1 MRTACRVVMRRR
13 VLRGLPEPASLWSMT
28 PSQKSAGF
36 GKTDVLLL
44 LMALIWGVNFSVV
57 KYGTVVMTPL
67 AFTGLRVMLAA
78 VVLLAFAFTR
88 SAPLPSRRDILT
100 LMALGVLGNGL
111 YQIFFVEG
119 ISRTNVGNAAL
130 IVAATPALIAILSR
144 VRGVDRVNRRVL
156 GGIAI
161 SLSGVVLVVLGSAR
175 SSHGET
181 TLIGTM
187 LVFFGTMCWTLFT
200 VMLQP
205 FARRLDPIHLSAFTM
220 LGGSIPM
227 LLFATPALARTNWA
241 GMGLSAWGAVFYASV
256 ISMGVA
262 YLFWY
267 RGLKVLGPTRT
278 AVYANLQPVI
288 AITVAWIFLH
298 ESPTAWQGVGT
309 ATIMTGLFLTRT

>member
-1 MRTACRVVMRRR
+1 
-13 VLRGLPEPASLWSMT
+13 MT
-28 PSQKSAGF
+28 PSQTSAAGF

-44 LMALIWGVNFSVV
+44 LMALIWGVNFSIV
-57 KYGTVVMTPL
+57 KYGTVVMTPM

-78 VVLLAFAFTR
+78 VVLLAFAFAR
-88 SAPLPSRRDILT
+88 PAKLPERREILT
-100 LMALGVLGNGL
+100 LMALGILGNGL
-111 YQIFFVEG
+111 YQIFFVQG

-130 IVAATPALIAILSR
+130 IVAATPALIAIISR

-156 GGIAI
+156 GGIAL

-175 SSHGET
+175 ASHGEN
-181 TLIGTM
+181 TLLGTL
-187 LVFFGTMCWTLFT
+187 LVFCGTLCWTAFT

-205 FARRLDPIHLSAFTM
+205 FARRLDAIHLSAFTM
-220 LGGSIPM
+220 LGGCIPM
-227 LLFATPALARTNWA
+227 LLFATPALARTDWA
-241 GMGLSAWGAVFYASV
+241 RMGMPAWGAVFYASV

-267 RGLKVLGPTRT
+267 RGLRVLGPTRT

-288 AITVAWIFLH
+288 AIAVAWAFLH
-298 ESPTAWQGVGT
+298 ETPTAWQGVGT